1 MASASKQSTIL
12 VDRFDIVGAFS
23 TQDNVVLQAQTTNGA
38 QVFSVGSPKAQET
51 APPTPNVSKKK
62 PSADVSTQIAMHH
75 TINVGSNCMDLCI
88 QMKCMRK

>member
-62 PSADVSTQIAMHH
+62 PSADVSTY
-75 TINVGSNCMDLCI
+75 SNYSTSYHYFMLE
-88 QMKCMRK
+88 QTH